1 MKLGGH
7 CVLFGP
13 AIAADTDG
21 VIGKLAF
28 AGAEGCELGER
39 FFPLEAR
46 DHLTAVL
53 DRHGIALA
61 GLHCNNLKLTDLI
74 HEPQKA
80 REALRKTAAFVAP
93 LPNKNVIATGATGE
107 DRDALANRTLRE
119 GSSLSELHDPEAV
132 RILARN
138 LNAIVKEIKR
148 DFGVQVHYHN
158 HSWEFADEGLIWLT
172 LAEEAP
178 DLCFAL
184 DTGWAAV
191 AGFDPVELLARYPGR
206 FRYVHL
212 RDYAPCDQP
221 LDRKFADAH
230 TGFIN
235 LGTGAMNYPRL
246 MRALHRELGE
256 DGWAVVEYELGNFD
270 ENSYLRAISYLKG
283 IRDMLEN

>member
-1 MKLGGH
+1 MRLGAH

-13 AIAADTDG
+13 AIASDTDG

-46 DHLTAVL
+46 EQLTGVL
-53 DRHGIALA
+53 DRHQVALA
-61 GLHCNNLKLTDLI
+61 GLHCNSLTLSDLLCDP
-74 HEPQKA
+74 EKA
-80 REALRKTAAFVAP
+80 RAALRKTAAFVAA
-93 LPNKNVIATGATGE
+93 LPNKNVIATGGTGE
-107 DRDALANRTLRE
+107 DRNVLAGRTLRE
-119 GSSLSELHDPEAV
+119 GSSLPELHDPAQV
-132 RILARN
+132 RALARN
-138 LNAIVKEIKR
+138 LNAIVREIR
-148 DFGVQVHYHN
+148 DELGVQVHYHN
-158 HSWEFADEGLIWLT
+158 HSWEFADDGLIWLT

-191 AGFDPVELLARYPGR
+191 SGFDPVELMERYPGR

-212 RDYAPCDQP
+212 RDYAPCEKP
-221 LDRKFADAH
+221 LDRRFADVHA
-230 TGFIN
+230 GFIA

-246 MRALHRELGE
+246 MRKLHRELGE
-256 DGWAVVEYELGNFD
+256 NGWAIVEYELGNFD

-283 IRDMLEN
+283 IRDML

>member
-13 AIAADTDG
+13 AIASDTDG

-39 FFPLEAR
+39 FFSLDERAK
-46 DHLTAVL
+46 LTQVL
-53 DRHGIALA
+53 DRHGMALA
-61 GLHCNNLKLTDLI
+61 GLHCNNLILSDLV
-74 HEPQKA
+74 HDPEKA
-80 REALRKTAAFVAP
+80 RAALRKTAAFMADMR
-93 LPNKNVIATGATGE
+93 TGE
-107 DRDALANRTLRE
+107 PREALASRTVRE
-119 GSSLSELHDPEAV
+119 GSSLPELHDPEQV

-138 LNAIVKEIKR
+138 LNRIVKEIR
-148 DFGVQVHYHN
+148 DEMGVQVHYHN
-158 HSWEFADEGLIWLT
+158 HSWEFADDGLIWLT

-191 AGFDPVELLARYPGR
+191 SGFDPVGLMDRYPGR

-212 RDYAPCDQP
+212 RDYAACEQP
-221 LDRKFADAH
+221 LEKKFSEVHA
-230 TGFIN
+230 GFID
-235 LGTGAMNYPRL
+235 LGTGEMNYPRL
-246 MRALHRELGE
+246 MRKLHTELGE
-256 DGWAVVEYELGNFD
+256 DGWAIVEYELGNFD

-283 IRDMLEN
+283 VRDML

>member
-1 MKLGGH
+1 MRLGGH

-13 AIAADTDG
+13 AIASDTEG

-39 FFPLEAR
+39 FFPLEKR
-46 DHLTAVL
+46 EDLTAVL

-61 GLHCNNLKLTDLI
+61 GLHCNNLRLIDLI
-74 HEPQKA
+74 NDPQRA

-93 LPNKNVIATGATGE
+93 LPDKNVIATGATGE
-107 DRDALANRTLRE
+107 DFQALNSRTLRE
-119 GSSLSELHDPEAV
+119 GSGLPELHNPEKA
-132 RILARN
+132 RTLARN
-138 LNAIVKEIKR
+138 LNAIVGEIKR

-158 HSWEFADEGLIWLT
+158 HSWEFADQGLIWLT

-191 AGFDPVELLARYPGR
+191 AGFDPAALMDRYPGR

-221 LDRKFADAH
+221 LEKKLSDVH
-230 TGFIN
+230 GGFID
-235 LGTGAMNYPRL
+235 LGTGAMDYPRL
-246 MRALHRELGE
+246 MRRLHRELGRE
-256 DGWAVVEYELGNFD
+256 GWAIVEYEIGNFD

-283 IRDMLEN
+283 IRDMLNN